1 MLWLKLHLKKKEG
14 GGHSELFGCLEHS
27 TICMKSSGIG
37 RGLPIGGGGGK
48 MLDPHQLRLFGQFLD
63 FSKSS
68 SYGEPKLRSA
78 VYLGYFR
85 RGIKVFE
92 TGGNNLLTIICVIF
106 VSSKTI
112 KTESLDIARISS
124 ILWASF
130 YNTDFFLFIFKYRL
144 SLFCY

>member
-14 GGHSELFGCLEHS
+14 GGALG
-27 TICMKSSGIG
+27 TTRMSSA
-37 RGLPIGGGGGK
+37 
-48 MLDPHQLRLFGQFLD
+48 LDNLYEEQRNPHQLRLFGQFLD

-130 YNTDFFLFIFKYRL
+130 YNTDFFLFILKYRL